1 MSVGLSS
8 WVGWFVPEKLDGR
21 ESLLLPPPSSV
32 PIYLF
37 LFLLSLLFRLHPIL
51 LPPFPPKKK
60 RMKEESRMRG
70 EELGNSVR
78 KRRGGG
84 GGRSDSSSQITPKM
98 KTEYP
103 AECGAVEYLA
113 RGGGGEAPLC
123 LSIPRSKIQ

>member
-1 MSVGLSS
+1 MGKVHVLRRSVGLSS

-60 RMKEESRMRG
+60 KRMKEESRMRG

-78 KRRGGG
+78 KRRRGG
-84 GGRSDSSSQITPKM
+84 GGRSDSSSNYSQDENRIS
-98 KTEYP
+98 
-103 AECGAVEYLA
+103 C
-113 RGGGGEAPLC
+113 
-123 LSIPRSKIQ
+123 